1 MDTGK
6 HRNRSGSSTLP
17 RGILIAGALGLAWAF
32 SAAPVLAAT
41 ESVEKVVRATGKP
54 GKLEA
59 VSMHVTST
67 VENIDYKTRKVTLKS
82 SNGSLLTVVA
92 GPEIQRLDEVKK
104 GDLLEVEYLESIAVS
119 VHKPDEKTE
128 PGDSAYSVLVRN
140 PSQSPSGKKIETETI
155 TATVDMIDA
164 QKRVAEL
171 VDADGNRVRVAI
183 APEVQR
189 LDQVKK
195 GDIVVVKYTRTVA
208 LSVHKPEPK
217 QAPPGG

>member
-1 MDTGK
+1 MNAEK
-6 HRNRSGSSTLP
+6 HRNNPPGFSRLP
-17 RGILIAGALGLAWAF
+17 RGVLIAGALGLAWAF
-32 SAAPVLAAT
+32 SAAPALAAT
-41 ESVEKVVRATGKP
+41 ESAQKIVRTTGKP

-59 VSMHVTST
+59 VSMQVTST

-92 GPEIQRLDEVKK
+92 GPEIQRLDEIKK

-119 VHKPDEKTE
+119 VHKPDEKVD

-140 PSQSPSGKKIETETI
+140 PTQSPSGKIIETETI
-155 TATVDMIDA
+155 TATVDMIDVD
-164 QKRVAEL
+164 KRVAEL
-171 VDADGNRVRVAI
+171 VDTDGNRVKVAI

-195 GDIVVVKYTRTVA
+195 GDLVVVKYTRSVA
-208 LSVHKPEPK
+208 LSVHKPGPSK
-217 QAPPGG
+217 